1 MPKMLNNEGLLDLSH
16 FLRSACEG
24 AVKSLMFLTEFFLWR
39 NTVSSNFIFPYKVF
53 NKPGI

>member
-1 MPKMLNNEGLLDLSH
+1 MLNNEGLLDLSH

-24 AVKSLMFLTEFFLWR
+24 AVKGMMFLTEFFLWG